1 MKVKEL
7 FEQEPSIVE
16 KNIEYL
22 KHLCQIEYRQYDPKD
37 YVANK
42 NGTVTF
48 KRGTSPII
56 DDKFLSKYD
65 YELPFNI
72 SNADYI
78 TIIDS
83 KSCKG
88 FPVKCTALIVKSEK
102 ITSLEALNTIAK
114 EYVDLNIPNVKKFS
128 GFIDTEVLSINSI
141 GVNNFT
147 NANKYINAET
157 IVFDNIDP
165 LGRRVPIKIASN
177 VLSFLKIPKLQH
189 IHIKQFAKDEGNEI
203 DQVFSIL
210 NKHLQNDK
218 DILEC
223 QEELITNGFKEYA
236 KL

>member
-1 MKVKEL
+1 M
-7 FEQEPSIVE
+7 
-16 KNIEYL
+16 
-22 KHLCQIEYRQYDPKD
+22 CQIEYRQYDPKD

-48 KRGTSPII
+48 KRGTFPVI
-56 DDKFLSKYD
+56 DEKFLSEYN

-78 TIIDS
+78 SIINS

-88 FPVKCTALIVKSEK
+88 FPIKCTALIVRSENL
-102 ITSLEALNTIAK
+102 TSLEGLNVIAK
-114 EYVDLNIPNVKKFS
+114 GYVDLNIPNVKELS
-128 GFIDTEVLSINSI
+128 GFIDTEVVSIYSI
-141 GVNNFT
+141 DIHNFT
-147 NANKYINAET
+147 NVHKYINAET
-157 IVFDNIDP
+157 IVFDNVDP
-165 LGRRVPIKIASN
+165 LGHRVPIKIASN
-177 VLSFLKIPKLQH
+177 VLSFLKIPKLEH

-203 DQVFSIL
+203 DQVFKIL

>member
-1 MKVKEL
+1 MKIKEL

-22 KHLCQIEYRQYDPKD
+22 KHFSKVENRTFDPKY

-56 DDKFLSKYD
+56 DEKFLSEYD

-78 TIIDS
+78 TIDNA
-83 KSCKG
+83 KTCKG
-88 FPVKCTALIVKSEK
+88 FPAKCTALIIRSEK
-102 ITSLEALNTIAK
+102 ITSLEGLNVIAK
-114 EYVDLNIPNVKKFS
+114 GYINLNIPNVKELS
-128 GFIDTEVLSINSI
+128 GFIDTEVVSIYSI
-141 GVNNFT
+141 GIHNFT
-147 NANKYINAET
+147 NVQKYINAET
-157 IVFDNIDP
+157 IVFDNVDP
-165 LGRRVPIKIASN
+165 LGRRVPIKITSN
-177 VLSFLKIPKLQH
+177 ILGFLLIPKLEH

-210 NKHLQNDK
+210 NKHLQNEK
-218 DILEC
+218 DILAC